1 MILFGMS
8 ETRVSVDSQ
17 RISVEHLT
25 LHDPSLAA
33 FVNETPQADRGALV
47 ERALRIG
54 LLAVCNANATLNVDV
69 VKAEF
74 GRLVTDMAAKQAE
87 AAQALELRC
96 ARTSPMVT
104 VASPA
109 SWRRTSATRASSTA
123 SSATCST
130 RAVAT
135 PRSAGCG
142 SCWADT
148 STATP
153 RSSPCC
159 STRPARAARSTSS
172 APR

>member
-1 MILFGMS
+1 M
-8 ETRVSVDSQ
+8 
-17 RISVEHLT
+17 
-25 LHDPSLAA
+25 
-33 FVNETPQADRGALV
+33 

-87 AAQALELRC
+87 AAQALEITLRQNF
-96 ARTSPMVT
+96 ADGDGRLPRQLEAYLGDSGKLNRLVGDLFDEG
-104 VASPA
+104 
-109 SWRRTSATRASSTA
+109 RRDSALGRL
-123 SSATCST
+123 
-130 RAVAT
+130 REL
-135 PRSAGCG
+135 
-142 SCWADT
+142 WADT